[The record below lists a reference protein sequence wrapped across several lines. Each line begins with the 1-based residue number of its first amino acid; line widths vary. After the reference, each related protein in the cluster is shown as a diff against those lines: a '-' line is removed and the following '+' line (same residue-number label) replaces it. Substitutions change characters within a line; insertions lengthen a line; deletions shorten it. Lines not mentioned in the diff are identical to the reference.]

1 MNQMLIKIN
10 GFPSLS
16 ESGEILEPP
25 TQTMVSRDNSL
36 PVYNWKKKRAGHKN
50 QDDDDE
56 RTWSVPRCPP
66 QVWPLLPQSQVD
78 S

>member
-36 PVYNWKKKRAGHKN
+36 PVYKKRAGHKN

-56 RTWSVPRCPP
+56 RT
-66 QVWPLLPQSQVD
+66 
-78 S
+78 